1 MKPRSALAPALCID
15 LRESSSV
22 AHPTLTN
29 VTLLFGRSRRTT
41 TLVNQMPRSSRANPT
56 DVVVDQEYEA
66 RIAAITVGKAAGGE
80 LGGAVGKYLAGDN
93 KAQLGA
99 GIMKGLKTK
108 ASNIPAP
115 KKAIKKPAKKAAK
128 KGAKK

>member
-1 MKPRSALAPALCID
+1 MLPSNWPFPQYHHTC
-15 LRESSSV
+15 
-22 AHPTLTN
+22 
-29 VTLLFGRSRRTT
+29 
-41 TLVNQMPRSSRANPT
+41 NQMPRSSRSNSA
-56 DVVVDQEYEA
+56 DLVVDHEYEA

-80 LGGAVGKYLAGDN
+80 LGSAVGKYLAGDN
-93 KAQLGA
+93 KEALGA